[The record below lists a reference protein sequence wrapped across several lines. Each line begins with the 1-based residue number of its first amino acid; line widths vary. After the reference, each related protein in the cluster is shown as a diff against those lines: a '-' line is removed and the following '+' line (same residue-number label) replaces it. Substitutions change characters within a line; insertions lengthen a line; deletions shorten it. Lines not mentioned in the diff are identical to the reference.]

1 MSTCD
6 LFFRYDFHNAC
17 MGHRSPQFSAFSR
30 SVSCETV
37 SNAFLKSMKVAFV
50 TLGFDSLSFQM
61 SWEDQII

>member
-1 MSTCD
+1 MTTCD
-6 LFFRYDFHNAC
+6 LFFKYDFHNAC
-17 MGHRSPQFSAFSR
+17 MGPRSQQFSAFCR

-61 SWEDQII
+61 SREDQII